1 MSNEIGFLH
10 ADKDEIFLQIDTMIL
25 MGMVKHSQSSQ
36 DSTFAMSSHYL
47 EKEVRMEVDF
57 WPADKH
63 QRFLQVDTFILG
75 VCDQACPN
83 YLKW

>member
-1 MSNEIGFLH
+1 MSNEVGFLH
-10 ADKDEIFLQIDTMIL
+10 ADKHEIFLQIDTMIL

-36 DSTFAMSSHYL
+36 DSKFAMSSHYL
-47 EKEVRMEVDF
+47 ENEVRMEVDF
-57 WPADKH
+57 WPADK

-75 VCDQACPN
+75 VCDQTCPN